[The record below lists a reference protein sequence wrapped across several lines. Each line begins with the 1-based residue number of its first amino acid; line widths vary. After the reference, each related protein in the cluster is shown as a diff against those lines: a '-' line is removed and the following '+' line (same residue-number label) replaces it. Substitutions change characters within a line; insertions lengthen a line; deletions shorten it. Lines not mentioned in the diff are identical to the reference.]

1 MGYHVRMHTE
11 AVHLSPAAPSNGSR
25 PMRIL
30 LVEDDP
36 GVTGFVTQGLNEAH
50 CEVIVAG
57 DGHDGFEKAASGA
70 FDVIVLDL
78 MLPGRDGFSMIEE
91 LRRREVATPIICLTA
106 RDGVDDRVRG
116 LNLGADDYLA
126 KPFSF
131 AELLARV
138 KALGRRGGGGA
149 IKPIV
154 VGDLSVDVLQRRVM
168 RGGRR
173 IDLSA
178 REYAL
183 LEYMCRNVGQV
194 LTRSMILDRVWE
206 MKQDPLTNV
215 VDVHINRLRKK
226 VDHGFANA
234 LIHTIRGVGYVIH
247 DQ

>member
-1 MGYHVRMHTE
+1 
-11 AVHLSPAAPSNGSR
+11 
-25 PMRIL
+25 MRIL

-50 CEVIVAG
+50 CDVSVAQ
-57 DGHDGFEKAASGA
+57 DGHDGFRRAATES

-78 MLPGRDGFSMIEE
+78 MLPGRDGFSMIQD
-91 LRRREVATPIICLTA
+91 LRKQGVVTPIICLTA

-116 LNLGADDYLA
+116 LNLGADDYLS

-138 KALGRRGGGGA
+138 RALGRRGAGGT

-154 VGDLSVDVLQRRVM
+154 VGDLTVDVLQRKVM
-168 RGGRR
+168 RAGRR

-183 LEYMCRNVGQV
+183 LEYMCRSVGQV
-194 LTRSMILDRVWE
+194 LTRSMILERVWE
-206 MKQDPLTNV
+206 MNQDPLTNV

-226 VDHGFANA
+226 VDHGFSKA
-234 LIHTIRGVGYVIH
+234 LIQTIRGVGYVIQ
-247 DQ
+247 DA